1 MHQTRVNRYFVAV
14 MPLVFALTAGLN
26 LLPSG
31 LAILIV
37 KENGPIENLSALGYF
52 VVAWWLARAGWLLR
66 VKDGFSAGFLIAL
79 LGLRE
84 LDMHTK
90 FTTMGIFKTRYYISS
105 KVPGGEKLIVS
116 VIVLIILAIA
126 IRYLYRNAGELWMEL
141 RSWSMS
147 AISLAAA
154 GCCIVVSKML
164 DSLSGPIE
172 PLVACFSNEP
182 RTVLRISEETIELAI
197 PIYLLF
203 AAYYYTTHRSHR
215 WQ

>member
-1 MHQTRVNRYFVAV
+1 MHSTRANQLFVAV
-14 MPLVFALTAGLN
+14 MPLVLVLTAGLN

-37 KENGPIENLSALGYF
+37 KENGPIEDLSALGYF
-52 VVAWWLARAGWLLR
+52 LVAWWLARAGWLLR

-84 LDMHTK
+84 LDMHTR
-90 FTTMGIFKTRYYISS
+90 FTTMGIFKTRYYISPQ
-105 KVPGGEKLIVS
+105 VPGGEKLIVS
-116 VIVLIILAIA
+116 IIVLIIFVIA
-126 IRYLYRNAGELWMEL
+126 IRYLYRNTRELWTEL
-141 RSWSMS
+141 HRWSMS

-154 GCCIVVSKML
+154 ACCIIVSKML

-182 RTVLRISEETIELAI
+182 RTVLRISEETLELAI
-197 PIYLLF
+197 PAYLLL
-203 AAYYYTTHRSHR
+203 AAYFYTARRSNR
-215 WQ
+215 R